1 MTTLNSLI
9 QEYLSE
15 EEKNI
20 LNILYPKNNNKDEEI
35 SLEEKNKFFL
45 EFINGEFLK
54 KYFIIITNKAYNII
68 GEDVNFPAYIG
79 SGTQGIVF
87 SLILSNLDIVNSKLI
102 DVYNKKRCK
111 ENIVNQ
117 EVACKIQLINNPK
130 EKYWESRMLRE
141 ETIMMKLNT
150 FETIK
155 KYIPKIYLGFTIIF
169 NGNKFRITLMELFKP
184 GRFENIQTI
193 LNQLSNEKADIIIA
207 ATKPLIYSLWRNGIS
222 HNDIS
227 IRNILV
233 DLFDLNNIKLIDFGL
248 ETMFKVPNTLLESN
262 NSRIETEYINY
273 FSDKTKEEQHGSN
286 VIKLNEFIDILKQR
300 M

>member
-1 MTTLNSLI
+1 MTTLNSAI

-15 EEKNI
+15 EERTT
-20 LNILYPKNNNKDEEI
+20 LNILYPKTNKDEEL
-35 SLEEKNKFFL
+35 SLEEKNKYFL

-54 KYFIIITNKAYNII
+54 NYFIIITNKNYNII
-68 GEDVNFPAYIG
+68 GDDTNFPAYIG

-87 SLILSNLDIVNSKLI
+87 SLILSNLEIVSSKLI
-102 DVYNKKRCK
+102 DVYNKKQCK
-111 ENIVNQ
+111 DNVINQ

-155 KYIPKIYLGFTIIF
+155 RYIPKIYLGFTIIS

-184 GRFENIQTI
+184 GRFENIQKV
-193 LNQLSNEKADIIIA
+193 LSQLSDEKSDIIIT
-207 ATKPLIYSLWRNGIS
+207 ATKPLIYSLWKNGVS

-248 ETMFKVPNTLLESN
+248 AQMFTPPDILLQLN
-262 NSRIETEYINY
+262 NSRIETEYTNY
-273 FSDKTKEEQHGSN
+273 FSDKTKEEQNGSN
-286 VIKLNEFIDILKQR
+286 VIKLHEFIDILKAKK
-300 M
+300 